1 MAIISKRKYHMTSKD
16 CSPNQNIACLLHDT
30 ARLMRRDFN
39 RRAQKLGLTQAQWQA
54 LAVLSHNEGINQAAM
69 SELLEV
75 QPISLA
81 RLIDRLE
88 ANGWVER
95 RAHPSDRRAVSLYLT
110 EKVEPILA
118 EMGKL
123 VEETQ
128 AEALRGINEDERVA
142 LMQVL
147 GRIKQ
152 NLLGDDLVLESE
164 TREAS

>member
-1 MAIISKRKYHMTSKD
+1 MTTRD
-16 CSPNQNIACLLHDT
+16 CNPNQNVACLLHDA

-39 RRAQKLGLTQAQWQA
+39 RRAQRLGLTQAQWQA
-54 LAVLSHNEGINQAAM
+54 LALLSHNEGINQAAM

-110 EKVEPILA
+110 DKVEPILT

-128 AEALRGINEDERVA
+128 AEALHGLDGDECDELV
-142 LMQVL
+142 QTL
-147 GRIKQ
+147 GKIKQ
-152 NLLGDDLVLESE
+152 NLLNGDLETTQQQAAAE
-164 TREAS
+164 KAS

>member
-1 MAIISKRKYHMTSKD
+1 MTTRD
-16 CSPNQNIACLLHDT
+16 CNPNQNIACLLHDT

-69 SELLEV
+69 AELLEV

-110 EKVEPILA
+110 DKVEPILT

-128 AEALRGINEDERVA
+128 AEALRGFNEAETA
-142 LMQVL
+142 ELMQTL
-147 GRIKQ
+147 GKIKQ
-152 NLLGDDLVLESE
+152 NLLLSDDDAEQPPRHLK
-164 TREAS
+164 AS